1 MLQQGVPSVKIEIVS
16 SIETLNISPKI
27 FNYGKKINLLV
38 GRMPPPPAFAFDVTA
53 SSPHHEKDYEKLL
66 KDIVEDLEQIKHAH
80 FAKLLLI
87 GKQE

>member
-1 MLQQGVPSVKIEIVS
+1 
-16 SIETLNISPKI
+16 
-27 FNYGKKINLLV
+27 
-38 GRMPPPPAFAFDVTA
+38 MPPPPAFAFDVTA